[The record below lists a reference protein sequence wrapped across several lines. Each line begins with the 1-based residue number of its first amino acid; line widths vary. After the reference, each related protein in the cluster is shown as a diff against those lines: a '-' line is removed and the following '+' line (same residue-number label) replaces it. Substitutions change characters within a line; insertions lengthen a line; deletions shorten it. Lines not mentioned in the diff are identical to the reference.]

1 MRDGVARHPV
11 PGVLLAADDDP
22 QLVGGVLDQPHH
34 LITNIYIIFAEISV
48 FSGFLISITKK
59 SISEMS
65 YLVVVGVLGSK
76 SKR

>member
-34 LITNIYIIFAEISV
+34 LNTNIAIIFIKI
-48 FSGFLISITKK
+48 FLFFWISITKK
-59 SISEMS
+59 SISELS
-65 YLVVVGVLGSK
+65 SCCWCVGVK
-76 SKR
+76 E

>member
-34 LITNIYIIFAEISV
+34 LNTNIEIIFIKI
-48 FSGFLISITKK
+48 FLFFWISITKK
-59 SISEMS
+59 SISEPS
-65 YLVVVGVLGSK
+65 SCRCPRVK
-76 SKR
+76 E